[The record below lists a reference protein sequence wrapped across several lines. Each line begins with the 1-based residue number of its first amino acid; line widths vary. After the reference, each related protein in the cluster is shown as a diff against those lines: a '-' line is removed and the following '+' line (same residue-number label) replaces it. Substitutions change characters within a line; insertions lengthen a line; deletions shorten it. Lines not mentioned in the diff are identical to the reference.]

1 MMRHVILDIH
11 CISIPPCMFFSLV
24 PLCLDFYVLYLHVYL
39 IHEYRQIP
47 YDKPHGPD
55 DDRNFILQ
63 AILVNID

>member
-1 MMRHVILDIH
+1 
-11 CISIPPCMFFSLV
+11 MFFSPV